1 MENLHGI
8 PRRCPSGTWL
18 IVVLAL
24 LLPVSAARAASPVS
38 LQFLHPLATTPDPQ
52 TEASVRLSLLWARS
66 GAVRAVDLGLVAG
79 ATSGDVRG
87 LQWQS
92 LYAGVGGDLRG
103 AGASLGVHLV
113 QQDVHGL
120 QFGGVAAWTRGRM
133 DGVQVAGTVS
143 YADRGLEGVQLSG
156 LMNVS
161 DGPGRFLQLASV
173 ANVNVGEFRGFQL
186 AGFVNH
192 ASAELGGLQLA
203 TLNNA
208 ERGYGAQV
216 GLINLAGDWRGL
228 QLGAINTAASL
239 QGVPVGLVNT
249 TPGSPRGWIAY
260 GSTLSLGNLSYHT
273 EVNRWTSQLSLGY
286 GDAQGSQEEA
296 LTISWHYGY
305 RLLGDARRWLGIDL
319 GFVHIMPRASD
330 DPELNDRLH
339 WALQPRVNGELALGR
354 RVGVWAAAGASFVQ
368 SSYGC
373 GSESET
379 ELLLAGGV
387 VLR

>member
-1 MENLHGI
+1 MKYLYCI
-8 PRRCPSGTWL
+8 PRRLAIGPWFIAL
-18 IVVLAL
+18 LAL
-24 LLPVSAARAASPVS
+24 LLPGTDARSAAPVS
-38 LQFLHPLATTPDPQ
+38 LQFLHPIATTADPQ
-52 TEASVRLSLLWARS
+52 ADATVRLSLLWARS
-66 GAVRAVDLGLVAG
+66 GSVRAVDLGLVAG
-79 ATSGDVRG
+79 STGGDVRG

-92 LYAGVGGDLRG
+92 LHAGVGGDLRG

-113 QQDVHGL
+113 QQDVRGV
-120 QFGGVAAWTRGRM
+120 QFGGVAAWTRGRV
-133 DGVQVAGTVS
+133 GGLQTAGTVS
-143 YADRGLEGVQLSG
+143 YADRGFAGIQLSG
-156 LMNVS
+156 LMNAS

-192 ASAELGGLQLA
+192 ASSELGGLQLA

-208 ERGYGAQV
+208 ERGHGAQV

-249 TPGSPRGWIAY
+249 TPGSPRGWNFYA
-260 GSTLSLGNLSYHT
+260 STLSLGNVSYQT

-296 LTISWHYGY
+296 LTVSWHYGY

-339 WALQPRVNGELALGR
+339 WALQPRVHGELALGR

-368 SSYGC
+368 STYG
-373 GSESET
+373 GGGESDT